1 MPAGARALPV
11 TPPRPYLWAQ
21 HTTATSTGAE
31 KKPKSLPPAKPHIP
45 PPRPGTGE
53 GAPRRRRDP
62 QPGLLLLLPP
72 RRWPRA
78 EEGAG
83 GGAGGEERRARGE
96 GRRPG
101 EEAEPPSPSSLRP
114 GGCGADLEPGRE
126 PAAKPAPL
134 GLLRLGEGGDPRR
147 GGQRRRGKRS
157 VLPRPSPGP
166 TPARLPRRP
175 EPLSAG
181 LRAAGPGKPPP
192 HLRGSE
198 PRIPKAQQSQMA
210 SGRARS
216 PEHMAP
222 LLRPNLGGIRCP
234 PQSRQIPMAKR
245 GSPPLPPPTGFPAR
259 PIIQPL
265 VWRPN

>member
-1 MPAGARALPV
+1 MPARTRALPV

-72 RRWPRA
+72 PRWPRA

-83 GGAGGEERRARGE
+83 GGAGGGGAAGGRGRGE
-96 GRRPG
+96 GRASRGGTALP
-101 EEAEPPSPSSLRP
+101 ELPPAPAAAERTWSPAGSLPPSQLLWAP
-114 GGCGADLEPGRE
+114 ATGR
-126 PAAKPAPL
+126 
-134 GLLRLGEGGDPRR
+134 R
-147 GGQRRRGKRS
+147 GQRRRGKRS
-157 VLPRPSPGP
+157 LPPGPDPRPL
-166 TPARLPRRP
+166 RRRP
-175 EPLSAG
+175 EPLTAG

-198 PRIPKAQQSQMA
+198 PRIRRAQQSQVA
-210 SGRARS
+210 SRRARS
-216 PEHMAP
+216 PQHMAP
-222 LLRPNLGGIRCP
+222 LLRPNLSPAVTANSNGKAGIP
-234 PQSRQIPMAKR
+234 ALAPTHGLSRPTHQPAPSMAAQ
-245 GSPPLPPPTGFPAR
+245 L
-259 PIIQPL
+259 IIYAT
-265 VWRPN
+265 